1 MAHNSEA
8 KTVEPEL
15 VSWFQ
20 TKEDIHVRYLLP
32 NGTKKPQVTIKM
44 KKNKLFVNAPAPNPP
59 TNNDS
64 TTGATPNLTLQVRES
79 LAASPDGG
87 ELYLN
92 IDLDESTWTIERD
105 ADGGDLLHITLIK
118 VAANQWPSLLK
129 GFFCPINLVA
139 QS

>member
-1 MAHNSEA
+1 
-8 KTVEPEL
+8 
-15 VSWFQ
+15 
-20 TKEDIHVRYLLP
+20 
-32 NGTKKPQVTIKM
+32 M
-44 KKNKLFVNAPAPNPP
+44 KKNKLFVNTPSPP
-59 TNNDS
+59 ITTTSSDS
-64 TTGATPNLTLQVRES
+64 TTTGATPNLTLQVQES

-92 IDLDESTWTIERD
+92 IDPDESTWTIERD